1 MVIALV
7 KPDYREIPLANS
19 AASLRGKDSGQKCL
33 DFFTLVD
40 NRDYDYLMQWEWTV
54 VKARGKNLYARRHYK
69 AHYQYYLH
77 KEIANLFA
85 DNVSSV
91 KHLNG
96 NTLDNRRSNLELD
109 IQQKRTKRLVG
120 TNKPLTPTEK
130 EIASLAS
137 LGLTTPQIA
146 QKLVLDTRTIETH
159 LNNLFK
165 KLGITYRTEL
175 LQRAKS
181 INQVVDIP
189 YPYAIPSLKG
199 KSKEINR
206 LKSQRLLTAQIVTQS
221 MDAIA
226 LQISQ
231 LQQIHANLEQTLK
244 IMEP

>member
-7 KPDYREIPLANS
+7 KPDFREIALTNS
-19 AASLRGKDSGQKCL
+19 
-33 DFFTLVD
+33 DFFTLV
-40 NRDYDYLMQWEWTV
+40 NNQDYDYLMQWEWSV
-54 VKARGKNLYARRHYK
+54 VKGRSKKLYARRHYK
-69 AHYQYYLH
+69 AHHQYYLH

-85 DNVSSV
+85 DNIGSV
-91 KHLNG
+91 RHLNG

-146 QKLVLDTRTIETH
+146 QKLVLDTRTVETH

-175 LQRAKS
+175 LQQAKS

-189 YPYAIPSLKG
+189 YPYAIPNLKG
-199 KSKEINR
+199 KNGEINR

-231 LQQIHANLEQTLK
+231 LQQIHADLEQTLK
-244 IMEP
+244 VMEP